1 MKYLDQAIAL
11 ILVAVAGA
19 VTLATVLPTLTR
31 AVVVIS
37 GCVVLVRG
45 VSYWLDRR

>member
-11 ILVAVAGA
+11 VLVTTAGA
-19 VTLATVLPTLTR
+19 VVLATVLPVLIE

-45 VSYWLDRR
+45 VSYWVDRR